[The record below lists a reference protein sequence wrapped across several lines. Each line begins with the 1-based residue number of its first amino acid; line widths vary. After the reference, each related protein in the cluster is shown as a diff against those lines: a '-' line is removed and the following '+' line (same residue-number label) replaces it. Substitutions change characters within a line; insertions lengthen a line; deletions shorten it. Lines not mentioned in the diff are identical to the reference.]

1 MKTFLG
7 LSLMTV
13 LLAVGC
19 GTDAPVERLD
29 GDEATLTAYR
39 LAEAT
44 GERDGAQTQARF
56 VFRASGEDDL
66 VLDVTLGYDPQPTLV
81 SGSWHRGAIA
91 GDVRSEGVRFV
102 GGQGEGPS
110 VGGTYRLE
118 DASGP
123 RYRVTLPLTRVA
135 GGWGP

>member
-1 MKTFLG
+1 MSMRVAIGMLVFL
-7 LSLMTV
+7 
-13 LLAVGC
+13 LLVGC
-19 GTDAPVERLD
+19 GSDAPVERLD
-29 GDEATLTAYR
+29 GDAPTTTAYT

-44 GERDGAQTQARF
+44 GDRDGAQTSARF
-56 VFRASGEDDL
+56 VFTASGEDDL
-66 VLDVTLGYDPQPTLV
+66 VLDVVLGYDPQPTLV
-81 SGSWHRGAIA
+81 SGSWHRGAVA

-123 RYRVTLPLTRVA
+123 RFRVTLPLTRVG